1 MTRLTEHNWLDHG
14 LRVLAKSGYANLKA
28 TTMAQ
33 DLGVSRGSFYWHFE
47 DIHDFK
53 RRLLGHWQRH
63 TTDAII
69 AQMQSQD
76 RDTQRLAELMIRAY
90 STNPHLDR
98 AVRSWADHDAQVRKQ
113 LTKVDRLRL
122 AYIRDL
128 LLGAGIDA
136 EEAATRARLIYAAS
150 LGDAAIAP
158 KAAPPLSE
166 LDLQYL
172 ASILSQ

>member
-1 MTRLTEHNWLDHG
+1 
-14 LRVLAKSGYANLKA
+14 
-28 TTMAQ
+28 MAQ
-33 DLGVSRGSFYWHFE
+33 DLGVSRGSFYWHFR
-47 DIHDFK
+47 DIREFK
-53 RRLLGHWQRH
+53 RRLLNHWQQQ
-63 TTDAII
+63 TTDEII

-76 RDTQRLAELMIRAY
+76 RDSQRLAELMFRAY
-90 STNPHLDR
+90 SSNPHLDR
-98 AVRSWADHDAQVRKQ
+98 AVRFWGNHDAQVQKH

-128 LLGAGIDA
+128 LLDSGIDA

-158 KAAPPLSE
+158 KAARPLSK

-172 ASILSQ
+172 ASVLSQ